1 MFKDKTVFNCMTDFK
16 NDLHETNKLIREVI
30 LPQLVK
36 IETELISLRKHVW
49 PFVQARKEKFLLND
63 LDAKRDF
70 FKYLDDETIMEL
82 LKLKSKVSSSAQ
94 GLHQREYDLTKNFC

>member
-1 MFKDKTVFNCMTDFK
+1 MTDFK
-16 NDLHETNKLIREVI
+16 DDLRETNKLIREVI

-70 FKYLDDETIMEL
+70 FKYLDD
-82 LKLKSKVSSSAQ
+82 
-94 GLHQREYDLTKNFC
+94 